1 VNEVTYRGD
10 DDKCGG
16 CGSDPCTNSGPG
28 CPGGGP
34 KLRFGR
40 IASIM
45 VAVGLGIAALASCA
59 TDAQKV
65 SENLSKDADQF
76 NVVRKIVLT
85 NTWNGETLWEA
96 TGRCSIDIGRPDVLV
111 LICLEDQAVGLYKKH
126 YLSTGGGN
134 ISWASTQLDA
144 APASRYHTTIV
155 FKPTAIVPN
164 IDISVGQK

>member
-1 VNEVTYRGD
+1 VKKT
-10 DDKCGG
+10 
-16 CGSDPCTNSGPG
+16 
-28 CPGGGP
+28 
-34 KLRFGR
+34 
-40 IASIM
+40 II
-45 VAVGLGIAALASCA
+45 GLALAALALTGCA

-65 SENLSKDADQF
+65 SDNLSKEADQF
-76 NVVRKIVLT
+76 NIVRRIVVT

-111 LICLEDQAVGLYKKH
+111 LICLEDQDAGLYKKH

-164 IDISVGQK
+164 VDISVGAN